1 MQVLLTGVTG
11 FVGYAVAK
19 SIINQGHCLKVLVRK
34 KTNFHIKKIEQHNFN
49 LENLEHLSVDIFSNV
64 DCVIHSAARA
74 HILNDSSS
82 NSLVNFRKINRD
94 ATIKL
99 AEISSKKGVKR
110 FVFLS
115 SIGVH
120 GTNSYDIFSESSLIN
135 PQNAY
140 AQSKIEAEYGLLKIA
155 NSSDMEV
162 VIIRPPLVYGLN
174 APGNFGLLVKWVKK
188 SLPMPFGA
196 INNLRSFIA
205 LENLVDFILLCADR
219 SRSPLAINQVF
230 LIADGEDV
238 STTSLLHKVAD
249 AYGVK
254 SRLLPIPIPLM
265 RLGAKFLGK
274 SNLTDS
280 LFGNLKIDS
289 SKARKLLGWK
299 PIVTMDEQLKK
310 MAEYDVKEKNS

>member
-1 MQVLLTGVTG
+1 MT
-11 FVGYAVAK
+11 
-19 SIINQGHCLKVLVRK
+19 S
-34 KTNFHIKKIEQHNFN
+34 
-49 LENLEHLSVDIFSNV
+49 
-64 DCVIHSAARA
+64 
-74 HILNDSSS
+74 
-82 NSLVNFRKINRD
+82 
-94 ATIKL
+94 
-99 AEISSKKGVKR
+99 
-110 FVFLS
+110 
-115 SIGVH
+115 
-120 GTNSYDIFSESSLIN
+120 
-135 PQNAY
+135 
-140 AQSKIEAEYGLLKIA
+140 
-155 NSSDMEV
+155 
-162 VIIRPPLVYGLN
+162 
-174 APGNFGLLVKWVKK
+174 GNFGLLVKWVKK